1 MNIKNNF
8 FPKFL
13 ALVMILSLI
22 IFSPNKASAS
32 ESTLND
38 ENVYDH
44 NVEIV
49 NNEFLNVYN
58 DAQSLTVNEIQS
70 DEEAYAI
77 LLKNQEDVTINPN
90 NTISINVDKIKMDG
104 NLSENE
110 ITVLNDFI
118 NRVNSLV
125 INKAITVDKNLLFS
139 FVTNVKQDD
148 YIMPRAA
155 VISIMSKTRSHT
167 KTLKSVFDDA
177 IFSTRHIVAGMYF
190 AERVKS
196 GGAWDYKVQLGTKT
210 RYSVTDL
217 GTTMTGEAIGNFHYG
232 YVGRAV
238 FSGATLKS
246 AAGMYQIISGTSSV
260 KYYDSFFDDPA
271 DQAQIEKG
279 IDKYNSEH

>member
-271 DQAQIEKG
+271 DQAQI
-279 IDKYNSEH
+279 